1 MLGFHPL
8 GDVALGEIELGD
20 AVVIGETG
28 TFVLTGQDA
37 LWQRTGVAET
47 GAFTLTGQ
55 PALFSLSMAA
65 GVGAFTLAGQDAGLH
80 KGFVLQAEPT
90 VNTFAEHP
98 LFSPLGALAF
108 GESKANDQATTF
120 VLTGANADGTRGV
133 TFDAE
138 TGVFILTGI
147 DALFDITG
155 YPPNIRIFP
164 RVGRGIRTFPTGRTI
179 SSTGP
184 LAWNGQNL
192 FWNGEQ
198 LVWNG
203 QASAG
208 GMIVRTSTGRGIR
221 ARAFGG

>member
-8 GDVALGEIELGD
+8 GDVALGEITIGNP
-20 AVVIGETG
+20 VVIGEVG
-28 TFVLTGQDA
+28 AFVLTGQDA
-37 LWQRTGVAET
+37 LWQRTGVADV

-55 PALFSLSMAA
+55 AALFSLSMSA
-65 GVGAFTLAGQDAGLH
+65 GTGAFTLAGQDSGVL

-98 LFSPLGALAF
+98 LFSPLGALAV

-120 VLTGANADGTRGV
+120 VLTGSNADGARGV
-133 TFDAE
+133 TFAAD
-138 TGVFILTGI
+138 TGSFTLTGY
-147 DALFDITG
+147 DALLEITG
-155 YPPNIRIFP
+155 YPSNIRIFP
-164 RVGRGIRTFPTGRTI
+164 RVGRGIRTFPTGRTVA
-179 SSTGP
+179 STAP
-184 LAWNGQNL
+184 LVWNGQAL

-203 QASAG
+203 KASAG
-208 GMIVRTSTGRGIR
+208 GIIARTSAGRGIR

>member
-90 VNTFAEHP
+90 VN
-98 LFSPLGALAF
+98 
-108 GESKANDQATTF
+108 TF